1 MKSVQVWYKFGTSQG
16 KFQMVSKGTL
26 KYKQLIYSIIYKTIK
41 SKKDQFEPLGSV
53 LQAEG
58 RGFEPLNSHKSLHVV
73 KAFLFQGQL
82 AQLV

>member
-53 LQAEG
+53 LQAG
-58 RGFEPLNSHKSLHVV
+58 GHWFEPSNSHQSGDFKYKV
-73 KAFLFQGQL
+73 
-82 AQLV
+82 

>member
-58 RGFEPLNSHKSLHVV
+58 RGFEPLNSHKSLHNV